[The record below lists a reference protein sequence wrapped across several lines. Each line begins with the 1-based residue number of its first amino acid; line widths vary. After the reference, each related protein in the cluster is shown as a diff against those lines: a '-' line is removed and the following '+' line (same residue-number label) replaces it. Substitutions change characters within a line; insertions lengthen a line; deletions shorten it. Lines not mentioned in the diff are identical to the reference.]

1 MKRRTV
7 RQLVAQLADL
17 RNLARC
23 SALRAKAASSTMMQ
37 SSLEDGA
44 RKTPDVTNVTAV
56 MNAADEVGQE
66 SFVGAAHEIHA

>member
-1 MKRRTV
+1 MKRKTA
-7 RQLVAQLADL
+7 RQLVVQLADL

-44 RKTPDVTNVTAV
+44 RQTPDVTS
-56 MNAADEVGQE
+56 AAKEVGQE

>member
-1 MKRRTV
+1 MKRRTA
-7 RQLVAQLADL
+7 RQLVVQLADL

-37 SSLEDGA
+37 SPVEDGA
-44 RKTPDVTNVTAV
+44 RQTPHVKDVTS
-56 MNAADEVGQE
+56 AADEVGQE

>member
-1 MKRRTV
+1 MKRRTA
-7 RQLVAQLADL
+7 RQLVVQLADL

-44 RKTPDVTNVTAV
+44 RQTPENGDVA
-56 MNAADEVGQE
+56 NAADEVGQE
-66 SFVGAAHEIHA
+66 TFVGAAHEIHA